1 MTVTLSL
8 TPVKAPFP
16 QYVALTFN
24 YAKKRYVNS
33 GLFLMRDIFILH
45 LWPCEQLAA
54 R

>member
-24 YAKKRYVNS
+24 YAKKRYVYS
-33 GLFLMRDIFILH
+33 DLFLIRDIFISRP
-45 LWPCEQLAA
+45 WPCEQLTA